1 MGPSNR
7 TVTPCTPKVFLLL
20 VLNPW
25 KNKLVGDFHGC
36 WQAGEPWCH
45 RGEELGSFSPS
56 LSFGG
61 SGVIRGSLPCCTAGL
76 GAAVSRLGC
85 LGGEC
90 KAVGWAAGDEGADA
104 ELLPACVCST
114 SPLGL
119 AKYQELIS
127 RVQVEELPW
136 QNVAVERG
144 Y

>member
-1 MGPSNR
+1 M
-7 TVTPCTPKVFLLL
+7 
-20 VLNPW
+20 
-25 KNKLVGDFHGC
+25 GDFHGC
-36 WQAGEPWCH
+36 WQAGERGPCLQELWC
-45 RGEELGSFSPS
+45 RRDEELGSFSPS

-90 KAVGWAAGDEGADA
+90 KAAVGWAAGDEGADA
-104 ELLPACVCST
+104 VLLPACVCST
-114 SPLGL
+114 RPLGL
-119 AKYQELIS
+119 EKYQESIA